1 MYYFIRG
8 KISIIKEN
16 YLVLENNGI
25 GYQIY
30 LSLSSLEQLEVGAE
44 ITIYTQVIYSEN
56 SRDIYGFLSNFEKE
70 VFNLLL
76 TVSGIGAKLNI
87 KIFANHSA
95 ETVLQQIAN
104 GNEIFFGGIKGLGKK
119 TASKIII
126 ECKKKASDLILKNK
140 IIPQNQSPKEF
151 SANEQ
156 IIKAFNS
163 LGYRDKEIQEFI
175 SSSENLSDLSIE
187 EIIRKGLAFFKK

>member
-30 LSLSSLEQLEVGAE
+30 LSLSSLEQLEVGTE

-95 ETVLQQIAN
+95 EAVLQQIAN

-126 ECKKKASDLILKNK
+126 ECKKKANDLILKNK
-140 IIPQNQSPKEF
+140 IIPQNQNPKEF
-151 SANEQ
+151 SANEK

-163 LGYRDKEIQEFI
+163 LGYRDKEIQDFI
-175 SSSENLSDLSIE
+175 SSSEDLSDLSIE